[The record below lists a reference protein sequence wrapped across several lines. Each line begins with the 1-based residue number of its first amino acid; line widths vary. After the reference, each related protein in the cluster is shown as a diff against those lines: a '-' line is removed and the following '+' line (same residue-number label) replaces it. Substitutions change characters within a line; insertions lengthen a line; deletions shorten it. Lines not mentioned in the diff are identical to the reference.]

1 MKTTIKFLLMA
12 TTLLC
17 AGMFASCSDDDAKA
31 VVKTELQAAVDVAN
45 DLLATTSEGVAA
57 GNYLRGSQ
65 APLRT
70 AVDAAQ
76 AVLDD
81 PKVKQA
87 AVTNATVQLGAA
99 LEVYAS
105 KQVVPID
112 PTNLVGHWT
121 FDELT
126 TAAVG
131 TSVKD
136 YSGNNRNGTIKA
148 GHSSLGGIVPVLAA
162 DRYGVAGKALALDK
176 GANVE
181 IPYNTALNP
190 ATITISAW
198 VKLAET
204 RNNRFVGLH
213 SWVGYKFEIQDGN
226 RLFGTIGHSG
236 GSYDRDITQVLNQNE
251 WYHVAV
257 TYVAGAMKFYVNGV
271 EAKAWSDTPNP
282 AVSISGKPYNLVL
295 GQDFPTDKY
304 SMDATGA
311 NFDNPSHADY
321 KVIPLAWGG
330 YLHGSL
336 DEVRIYKVA
345 LTAAQIAA
353 IYEVEKP

>member
-12 TTLLC
+12 PVLLC
-17 AGMFASCSDDDAKA
+17 AGMLVSCSDDDAKA
-31 VVKTELQAAVDVAN
+31 VVKTELLAAIDVAN
-45 DLLATTSEGVAA
+45 DLLETTSEGVAA

-65 APLRT
+65 APLST
-70 AVDAAQ
+70 AVESAQ
-76 AVLDD
+76 LIAD
-81 PKVKQA
+81 KAKATQTE
-87 AVTNATVQLGAA
+87 VTNATVQLGAA
-99 LEVYAS
+99 IEVYAS

-131 TSVKD
+131 SSVKD
-136 YSGNNRNGTIKA
+136 YSGADRNGTIKA
-148 GHSSLGGIVPVLAA
+148 GHSTLGSVVPVLTT
-162 DRYGVAGKALALDK
+162 DRYGVEGKALALDK

-190 ATITISAW
+190 ATISISAW
-198 VKLAET
+198 VKLNAT

-236 GSYDRDITQVLNQNE
+236 GSYDRDINEVLNQGE
-251 WYHVAV
+251 WYHVV
-257 TYVAGAMKFYVNGV
+257 MTFVAGSMKFYVNGV
-271 EAKAWSDTPNP
+271 EAESYTDTPNP

-311 NFDNPSHADY
+311 NFDNPQHADY

-345 LTAAQIAA
+345 LTPAQITT